1 MSFIRYKKFG
11 KKEYAYEVV
20 AIWDRIAK
28 KARHKTKYL
37 GVVIDRKKGIYRR
50 KKEARPPEKLILDF
64 GDTYLINQFIKNI
77 GLSQILE
84 KIFDNRFSYLLALI
98 SYRLCNPAAM
108 RYAEVWYEGNVAKIL
123 FKDNDLSSQRISEF
137 LMAIGDERCQRLF
150 FENYITGF
158 VSPKQGII
166 IDTTALPNQIHCPL
180 TLWGYEDEGVDKQ
193 IKFLFIIDKNTSLPL
208 FFRYLPGNIVDVSSL
223 KVTVEE
229 LKKYG
234 IKRYFILIDAGF
246 FSEENLKGLYK
257 ERLSFLTRLPSSR
270 MLYKELIMEEVRDL
284 ERFRNAVRYGARV
297 LFIKQKRVRLFGRMV
312 YAHIVLD
319 PERKGREITKELLEV
334 MEDGFSG
341 DEAKIEYELKRKGI
355 MILISSFKIKKENV
369 VPLYY
374 LRQRVERLFSFAKD
388 DLKLIPLRV
397 HREETL
403 RGYLL
408 LLFIT
413 LIVFVLMK
421 KELGKEHT
429 VEEALLTM
437 RNLKCKVYD
446 EEIIIQEISKRQ
458 KDILERLKVIVPKKL
473 GI

>member
-1 MSFIRYKKFG
+1 M
-11 KKEYAYEVV
+11 
-20 AIWDRIAK
+20 
-28 KARHKTKYL
+28 
-37 GVVIDRKKGIYRR
+37 
-50 KKEARPPEKLILDF
+50 
-64 GDTYLINQFIKNI
+64 
-77 GLSQILE
+77 
-84 KIFDNRFSYLLALI
+84 
-98 SYRLCNPAAM
+98 
-108 RYAEVWYEGNVAKIL
+108 
-123 FKDNDLSSQRISEF
+123 
-137 LMAIGDERCQRLF
+137 
-150 FENYITGF
+150 
-158 VSPKQGII
+158 
-166 IDTTALPNQIHCPL
+166 
-180 TLWGYEDEGVDKQ
+180 
-193 IKFLFIIDKNTSLPL
+193 
-208 FFRYLPGNIVDVSSL
+208 

-246 FSEENLKGLYK
+246 FSKENLKGLYK

-297 LFIKQKRVRLFGRMV
+297 LFIKQKRVRLFGGMV
-312 YAHIVLD
+312 YAHIVVD

-355 MILISSFKIKKENV
+355 MILISSFKIKKEDV

-408 LLFIT
+408 LVFIT

-421 KELGKEHT
+421 KRTWQG
-429 VEEALLTM
+429 AYCG
-437 RNLKCKVYD
+437 R
-446 EEIIIQEISKRQ
+446 
-458 KDILERLKVIVPKKL
+458 
-473 GI
+473 GITDYAEFEV